1 MEHICRNMGGA
12 SLLYAWFEAMH
23 TRIDLL
29 LYHLDF
35 SEREL
40 LLLADGIQ
48 EEVVRIEAFG
58 SRFLPCSEV
67 SAVNTSIPG
76 EWTNVSVELLQII
89 IDCMDYAVKT
99 DGLFDITASPESRGI
114 SLSEKLEVDV
124 NRCAVRRLSESVRI
138 DLSGYLKGYALG
150 RCVNLL
156 RKGGINDA
164 LLSFGNSSVYGM
176 GNHPCGDGWPVS
188 TKFCPEKV
196 YRLCNTCLTTSGNYA
211 EGRMHIVHPLTGE
224 LIGGKKEVSV
234 LTDRPEEG
242 EVMSIVRFLQQY
254 GSSPSVSK

>member
-58 SRFLPCSEV
+58 SRL
-67 SAVNTSIPG
+67 
-76 EWTNVSVELLQII
+76 
-89 IDCMDYAVKT
+89 
-99 DGLFDITASPESRGI
+99 GI

-188 TKFCPEKV
+188 TRFCPEKV
-196 YRLCNTCLTTSGNYA
+196 YRLCNACLTTSGNYA

-242 EVMSIVRFLQQY
+242 EVISIVRFLQQY

>member
-1 MEHICRNMGGA
+1 MGRV
-12 SLLYAWFEAMH
+12 SLLYTWFEAMH
-23 TRIDLL
+23 TRVDLL
-29 LYHLDF
+29 LYHSDF

-48 EEVVRIEAFG
+48 NEVVRIETFG

-67 SAVNTSIPG
+67 SVVNASIPG
-76 EWTNVSVELLQII
+76 VWINISVELLQII
-89 IDCMDYAVKT
+89 SDCIDYAVKT
-99 DGLFDITASPESRGI
+99 DGLFDITATSESVGMP
-114 SLSEKLEVDV
+114 LSEKLEIDLD
-124 NRCAVRRLSESVRI
+124 RCAVRRLSASVHI

-150 RCVNLL
+150 SSLNLL
-156 RKGGINDA
+156 RKNGVNNA

-176 GNHPCGDGWPVS
+176 GNHPCGNGWPVS

-196 YRLCNTCLTTSGNYA
+196 YRLCNACLTTSGNHA
-211 EGRMHIVHPLTGE
+211 ESRQHIIHPLTGE
-224 LIGGKKEVSV
+224 LVGGKREVSV

-254 GSSPSVSK
+254 GFSRL

>member
-1 MEHICRNMGGA
+1 MDYICRNMGGVR
-12 SLLYAWFEAMH
+12 LLYAWFEAMH
-23 TRIDLL
+23 TRVDLL
-29 LYHLDF
+29 LYHPDF

-40 LLLADGIQ
+40 LLLADSIQ
-48 EEVVRIEAFG
+48 EEVGRIEAFG

-67 SAVNTSIPG
+67 SAVNVSIPG
-76 EWTNVSVELLQII
+76 EWTGISAELLQIVT
-89 IDCMDYAVKT
+89 DCMDYAVKT
-99 DGLFDITASPESRGI
+99 GGLFDITASPESSGLP
-114 SLSEKLEVDV
+114 LSEKLEVDV
-124 NRCAVRRLSESVRI
+124 ERCVVRRLSASVRI

-150 RCVNLL
+150 RSVDLL
-156 RKGGINDA
+156 RRAGINNA

-196 YRLCNTCLTTSGNYA
+196 YRLCNACLTTSGNYA

-224 LIGGKKEVSV
+224 LISGKKEVSV